1 MPGLLD
7 PIHIGSLELPNR
19 LVMPPMVM
27 GLAAEDGGITDAL
40 VEHYRQRAPG
50 VGLVIV
56 EASSVV
62 STARGTDRPGIHN
75 DGFIPGLQRI
85 VSAVKEQG
93 SRIAIQLLHSGEVAR
108 PDTPPGSRAG
118 PSAMPLPNSD
128 MVIREL
134 SIQEIEE
141 IIVTFGQAAYRAKE
155 AGFDA
160 VEVHGA
166 HGSLLNKFTSPLT
179 NRRIDQYGGSLAN
192 RIRLPLEIVAEV
204 RNQVGADYPVL
215 YRLGADDMMK
225 GGLTIQDGRRIAA
238 ALVESGV
245 NAIDVSGGLVGS
257 EHPTIKGQGYFIPI
271 AEGIK
276 QAASVQVPV
285 IGVGGITEPA
295 FADEVIRERRVDM
308 VAVGRAILND
318 PEWAHKAVEALSGSK
333 EAG

>member
-7 PIHIGSLELPNR
+7 PIRIGSLELPNR
-19 LVMPPMVM
+19 LVMPPM
-27 GLAAEDGGITDAL
+27 GTHLATDEGEVTDAL
-40 VEHYRQRAPG
+40 IEHYRQRAPG

-56 EASSVV
+56 ESSYVML
-62 STARGTDRPGIHN
+62 AGRGGLNQLGIHR
-75 DGFIPGLQRI
+75 DEGIPGLQRLA
-85 VSAVKEQG
+85 SAVKEQD
-93 SRIAIQLLHSGEVAR
+93 SRISIQLNHSGASAL
-108 PDTPPGSRAG
+108 PDEALGTPAG
-118 PSAMPLPNSD
+118 PSAVPLPGSD
-128 MVIREL
+128 VIPREL
-134 SIQEIEE
+134 SKGEIES
-141 IIVTFGQAAYRAKE
+141 IITAFAQAARRAKE

-166 HGSLLNKFTSPLT
+166 HGYLNGQFTSPLT
-179 NRRIDQYGGSLAN
+179 NRRTDEYGGSLAN
-192 RIRLPLEIVAEV
+192 RICLPLEIVSEV
-204 RNQVGADYPVL
+204 RNLVGADYPIL

-245 NAIDVSGGLVGS
+245 NAIDVSGGLVGAD
-257 EHPTIKGQGYFIPI
+257 HPTIKGQGYFIPL

-318 PEWAHKAVEALSGSK
+318 PEWAHKAVEALSM
-333 EAG
+333 AGHG